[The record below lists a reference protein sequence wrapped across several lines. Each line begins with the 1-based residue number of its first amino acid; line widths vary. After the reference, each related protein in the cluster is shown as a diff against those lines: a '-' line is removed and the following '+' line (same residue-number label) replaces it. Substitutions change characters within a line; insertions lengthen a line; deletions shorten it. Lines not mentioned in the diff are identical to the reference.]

1 MKCGTCVPPLKIG
14 VSRPNP
20 KVRLTGRSA
29 PLQTG
34 RLFSWLFDWKV
45 FTMVDL
51 IVGIAAASQGV
62 CRTLRSLQFLR
73 PGRTWNLKTTGL
85 YRGKLSFRVP
95 FSVHIRVFGSV
106 PQCHQFH
113 GGQSAIHGGCR
124 RGAHIHGARWDEP
137 HHPTGVPGL

>member
-1 MKCGTCVPPLKIG
+1 
-14 VSRPNP
+14 
-20 KVRLTGRSA
+20 
-29 PLQTG
+29 
-34 RLFSWLFDWKV
+34 
-45 FTMVDL
+45 MVDL

-106 PQCHQFH
+106 P
-113 GGQSAIHGGCR
+113 SATSSMEDR
-124 RGAHIHGARWDEP
+124 VLSMEGAAGVLTSTAPDGTSRTTQLEYQVFNGEERAR
-137 HHPTGVPGL
+137 LSSNR